1 LLLSII
7 QKLENKK
14 VNPLLF
20 ILAFFSVVVIRMLL
34 ESVVYLPGLM
44 MHPANFILHFH
55 FFYLALFFFMIFILH
70 FFTGTSI
77 EKTSMLMLPFLP
89 IIWLPP
95 ILDFIASKLTGE
107 TLSRIVYVKGDFDFL
122 LRQFFTFY
130 ADMAEKSPTL
140 GLKTETLLIYIGIGG
155 VVWLKTRCWWKSVL
169 AAFLTYVVVFFF
181 GCLPDILFQHR
192 VFRSVFGHKPYLD
205 IREARAAFFGVLIFF
220 EMGLWYY
227 RYDPVKFKLLLHNI
241 RFFRIIHYLGMLGFG
256 LYIGFLKFGIPF
268 ELTDL
273 SGWYAFILLIILVFS
288 IWMSSVCFND
298 VTDIEADRLS
308 KPYRPLAQGVQTPSD
323 AIWAG
328 LFFTLFCLFF
338 SATLSWTICAVTI
351 VCLAISTM
359 YSFEPFR
366 IKKIPFLATLA
377 IAFGS
382 LLIVLIGYAA
392 MSHGY
397 FTLIGKLPVKVLAG
411 FPPSISLMILLC
423 FSLSFTTK
431 DVPDYEG
438 DKATGTLTLPVMFG
452 LQAGKKITG
461 MLVLFSFCSVP
472 FILHLPW
479 VLPFA
484 LLAGLIN
491 FFVITRPE
499 TSETVIF
506 LVYYSFMLVV
516 GIFVFNSPEVL
527 FL

>member
-1 LLLSII
+1 LLLSMI
-7 QKLENKK
+7 QKLEQKK
-14 VNPLLF
+14 VSPLLF
-20 ILAFFSVVVIRMLL
+20 IISFFSVLAIRMFL

-44 MHPANFILHFH
+44 IHPSNFLLHFH
-55 FFYLALFFFMIFILH
+55 FFYLALFLSLAFLIH
-70 FFTGTSI
+70 FLTGTPV
-77 EKTSMLMLPFLP
+77 EKASMLMLPFLP
-89 IIWLPP
+89 IIWTPP
-95 ILDFIASKLTGE
+95 IIDFLGSQWTGE
-107 TLSRIVYVKGDFDFL
+107 TLSRIVYVKGDLDFL
-122 LRQFFTFY
+122 IRQFFTFY
-130 ADMAEKSPTL
+130 GDMAGKSPTL
-140 GLKTETLLIYIGIGG
+140 GLKTELIVIFFGVGG
-155 VVWLKTRCWWKSVL
+155 VVWLKTKSWWKGVL
-169 AAFLTYVVVFFF
+169 AAFLTYILFFLFGSVPEIIFQPKAFRSFF
-181 GCLPDILFQHR
+181 GHR
-192 VFRSVFGHKPYLD
+192 PYLD
-205 IREARAAFFGVLIFF
+205 IRKARAAFFGILIFLEF
-220 EMGLWYY
+220 GLWYY
-227 RYDPVKFKLLLHNI
+227 RYHSGKFKMLLHNI

-256 LYIGFLKFGIPF
+256 LYIGFLKFGMPF
-268 ELTDL
+268 EYTDL
-273 SGWYAFILLIILVFS
+273 SGWFALLLLVILVFS

-308 KPYRPLAQGVQTPSD
+308 KPFRPLVQGVQKPSD
-323 AIWAG
+323 AIWTG

-338 SATLSWTICAVTI
+338 SATLSWTICALTLA
-351 VCLAISTM
+351 CLAISTI

-366 IKKIPFLATLA
+366 IKRIPFLATLA

-382 LLIVLIGYAA
+382 LLIVLIGYVA

-397 FTLIGKLPVKVLAG
+397 FTLIGKQPVKVLSG
-411 FPPSISLMILLC
+411 FPSSISLMILLC

-438 DKATGTLTLPVMFG
+438 DKATGTMTLPVMFG
-452 LQAGKKITG
+452 LRTGKKITG
-461 MLVLFSFCSVP
+461 ILVLFSFCAVP

-479 VLPFA
+479 VMPFA

-516 GIFVFNSPEVL
+516 GLFVFNSPEVL